1 MGILDDAIREHLDLK
16 RKHGARDSEL
26 REIQDEALGSGERPD
41 PFAAG
46 DLFGE
51 VGPSAEPEGG
61 GRSQATA
68 PQMGEAGIGG
78 EEPTRLVESAGV
90 EPVIP
95 DEPVSP
101 PEGLRQ
107 LPGQEQLPAEEFP
120 GDEQASDQL
129 AEPQAPAEPE
139 PPVEGVEPPA
149 PSESLEELLAQE
161 EEPEASAAPPPE
173 TAEREAPVERE
184 RPLTPPPATEEHEA
198 EPESPEAGEPAAPPE
213 TQEPEAPPPEPKS
226 SVPEP
231 PPPPPPDTG
240 PEPPGRAR
248 GRVDVPTQEHP
259 PPSETGEGAP
269 IPAAEPDELE
279 PLDEGRPLDLAPS
292 EDTPLEESPLEEPPL
307 DEARP
312 PERPEA
318 GGPQLYDFET
328 DEEALE
334 PTEFTEPASETDDD
348 FEALGP
354 AEEEAPYVEE
364 EEPYAAEEPSTGT
377 EEAPEAADDEEFEG
391 WSEGEEA
398 RQGDTEDDLWFEKG
412 PPQDFDFEE

>member
-16 RKHGARDSEL
+16 RQHGARDSEL
-26 REIQDEALGSGERPD
+26 REIQDEALGSGDRPD

-51 VGPSAEPEGG
+51 VGPAAEPQGG
-61 GRSQATA
+61 VPGQAT
-68 PQMGEAGIGG
+68 PSVMDEPGVGDEQ
-78 EEPTRLVESAGV
+78 PTRLVESTGV

-95 DEPVSP
+95 NGPVSP

-107 LPGQEQLPAEEFP
+107 LPGQEQLPSEQFP
-120 GDEQASDQL
+120 GEDQL
-129 AEPQAPAEPE
+129 SEPEAPAEPE
-139 PPVEGVEPPA
+139 PPMKGAEPPA
-149 PSESLEELLAQE
+149 PSESLEELMAQEEPQAEE
-161 EEPEASAAPPPE
+161 EEPEASASLPPE
-173 TAEREAPVERE
+173 TAERQAPMERE
-184 RPLTPPPATEEHEA
+184 RPLTPPPETEEREA
-198 EPESPEAGEPAAPPE
+198 ELEPPEAQEPSPPAPEQP
-213 TQEPEAPPPEPKS
+213 EPEAPPES

-231 PPPPPPDTG
+231 PPPPPDAG

-259 PPSETGEGAP
+259 PPGETGEGAP
-269 IPAAEPDELE
+269 IPAESDELE
-279 PLDEGRPLDLAPS
+279 PADEGRPLDVA
-292 EDTPLEESPLEEPPL
+292 PLEESSLDEAPLEEDSL

-312 PERPEA
+312 PEQPEA

-334 PTEFTEPASETDDD
+334 SSGFTPGASETDDD

-354 AEEEAPYVEE
+354 AEEESAYVEE
-364 EEPYAAEEPSTGT
+364 EEPYAAEEPAAGT
-377 EEAPEAADDEEFEG
+377 EEVQPAAEEEEFEG
-391 WSEGEEA
+391 WSEGDEA
-398 RQGDTEDDLWFEKG
+398 RQGDTDDDLWFEKG